1 MTSPIK
7 DISKRDTK
15 AVIFAAYEELAKA
28 YRALDKKH
36 TALEKKKGGAS
47 SAPAQKALPPAPGD
61 ASSGGPSGS
70 LAEQLSA
77 IGGHIGEHTS
87 SLQQRLTAEAVA
99 LLEVHSQVEALTNDL
114 SRLYNIE
121 AKEGALAGLVADYE
135 AKSQAY
141 ADELSE
147 KREAAEQAL
156 SDKRDAFAK
165 EKASREQ
172 QVSEQIAERDKARA
186 REEEAFEYSRDQ
198 SRKREA
204 DEAEQAAK
212 AFEAELVE
220 LREKQEAQWA
230 AREQAIAEREAQR
243 LELEAKAEG
252 FEDALA
258 AARKKGE
265 SEGMSIARRDSK
277 VAAELATKDIEGK
290 SEVSVLQIASLEET
304 LAKQTKQISGL
315 EKQLDTA
322 LTQAQDLAV
331 KAIEGSSN
339 ATSFEAIREIA
350 MEQAKNSSKG
360 K

>member
-36 TALEKKKGGAS
+36 TALEKKKGGAG

-61 ASSGGPSGS
+61 APAPSGS

-87 SLQQRLTAEAVA
+87 SLQQRLTAEAVT

-165 EKASREQ
+165 EKATREQ

-230 AREQAIAEREAQR
+230 AREQAIAEREEQR
-243 LELEAKAEG
+243 LELETKAEG
-252 FEDALA
+252 FEDALS

-265 SEGMSIARRDSK
+265 SEGMSIARRDTK
-277 VAAELATKDIEGK
+277 VAAELAKKELEGK
-290 SEVSVLQIASLEET
+290 TKVFELQVASLEET